1 MTIIEEFQEEM
12 FKIPHKDR
20 KEVLA
25 FAKFIAN
32 QKRTSTN
39 DLPHLANERG
49 SGKAF
54 IKHIADDFDA
64 PLDELKDYM

>member
-1 MTIIEEFQEEM
+1 MTVIEEIQEEM

-39 DLPHLANERG
+39 DLPHLPNKFGA
-49 SGKAF
+49 GKAY
-54 IKHIADDFDA
+54 ITYIADDFDA

>member
-1 MTIIEEFQEEM
+1 MTIIEEIQEEV

-39 DLPHLANERG
+39 DLPHLPNKFG
-49 SGKAF
+49 SGKAY
-54 IKHIADDFDA
+54 IHYVADDFDA